1 MTDKNRQKGN
11 ESVGEKSDG
20 LAGDGREAFRNA
32 ERDAYLMMM
41 LRKHISPV
49 AVDYVSLG
57 DVPTEGMKR
66 FARGLQN
73 DARTQGFEDCINA
86 IRGAIAFGQQNA
98 NVPPAGNWLT
108 EFWEI
113 GQKLARPAPEALP
126 SATKRLIGWRT
137 DNYLWETSD
146 PEMAK
151 NWEPHHTI
159 LPIFE
164 GDPHTKLPAPEAL
177 GAAKGVSI
185 DGDEVFA
192 AMYKR
197 DPYWD
202 TQGRSSAEAVRLAL
216 DCVRSILGAAKG
228 ELSDAEI
235 MSIAYDCNAMPECIT
250 DASLKAFARAI
261 LAKAKGE
268 QV

>member
-20 LAGDGREAFRNA
+20 LAGDAREAFRNA

-113 GQKLARPAPEALP
+113 GQKLARPAPEAL
-126 SATKRLIGWRT
+126 
-137 DNYLWETSD
+137 
-146 PEMAK
+146 
-151 NWEPHHTI
+151 
-159 LPIFE
+159 
-164 GDPHTKLPAPEAL
+164 
-177 GAAKGVSI
+177 GAAKGVSEADLI
-185 DGDEVFA
+185 ALLPGTYYMDPPDGGSVTLLEQLQRMAKDAARFRWLNSQRSEVWHEFA
-192 AMYKR
+192 DVPMNR
-197 DPYWD
+197 
-202 TQGRSSAEAVRLAL
+202 T
-216 DCVRSILGAAKG
+216 G
-228 ELSDAEI
+228 ELIDI
-235 MSIAYDCNAMPECIT
+235 DIAKDQ
-250 DASLKAFARAI
+250 S
-261 LAKAKGE
+261 
-268 QV
+268 

>member
-20 LAGDGREAFRNA
+20 LAGDAREAFRNA

-113 GQKLARPAPEALP
+113 GQKLARPAPEASTLFGM
-126 SATKRLIGWRT
+126 SVIV
-137 DNYLWETSD
+137 D
-146 PEMAK
+146 PKIA
-151 NWEPHHTI
+151 PDT
-159 LPIFE
+159 FE
-164 GDPHTKLPAPEAL
+164 IRPAPEAL
-177 GAAKGVSI
+177 GAEKGVTVA
-185 DGDEVFA
+185 ECLEA
-192 AMYKR
+192 LR
-197 DPYWD
+197 DVIGWVPSRRFFH
-202 TQGRSSAEAVRLAL
+202 TNEAQ
-216 DCVRSILGAAKG
+216 
-228 ELSDAEI
+228 
-235 MSIAYDCNAMPECIT
+235 NAVER
-250 DASLKAFARAI
+250 ARAI

-268 QV
+268 QA